1 MSEGEEGVNEGE
13 VVLVGTSH
21 VSEKSVEE
29 VERVIDEEDPD
40 VVAVELD
47 EKRYKSIKGDGPD
60 DLNPRDL
67 IQGNKPFELLIY
79 WLLSYL
85 QTKMGDRFGIE
96 PGAEMMA
103 AVDAAEDREIPLALV
118 DRDINV
124 TVARLWGKMSLW
136 EKLKFIGALVAGV
149 AGLGRTDE
157 MTEEEMDEI
166 VEGDMVETLIDEFRA
181 FSPRGAEALIDER
194 DAYIAANLVELR
206 ASGQKVVA
214 VIGAGHR
221 AGIERYLEAPE
232 TIPDTDAL
240 ESTGGGR
247 RFSIMKAV
255 GYAVSAFV
263 VLMFVLLFMAGAD
276 NAFLAQLAVYWFVVN
291 GIPAFVGA
299 LLGGGHLRSALV
311 GGSLAWMTSLNP
323 ALAPGWFAGY
333 VELRH
338 RDVSVQDIDEIN
350 EILGD
355 AQASVRE
362 LFGRMYA
369 VETFKLLLV
378 VALTN
383 LGSLIG
389 TFFFLFVVLPVVGAD
404 VDMTALLREGM
415 TNSWN
420 ELVSLGRAV
429 LPV

>member
-1 MSEGEEGVNEGE
+1 MSEGEEDVKEGE

-60 DLNPRDL
+60 DLNPQDL

-103 AVDAAEDREIPLALV
+103 AVEAAEDREIPLALV

-136 EKLKFIGALVAGV
+136 EKLKFVGALVAGV

-157 MTEEEMDEI
+157 LTEEEMDEI

-206 ASGQKVVA
+206 ESGQKVVA

-232 TIPDTDAL
+232 TIPDVKEL

-247 RFSIMKAV
+247 SFSIIKAI

-263 VLMFVLLFMAGAD
+263 ILMFVLLFMAGAD
-276 NAFLAQLAVYWFVVN
+276 NAFLAQLAAFWFVVN
-291 GIPAFVGA
+291 GVPAFAGA

-338 RDVSVQDIDEIN
+338 REVSVQDIDEIN

-355 AQASVRE
+355 AEASVRE
-362 LFGRMYA
+362 LFGRMYQ

-404 VDMTALLREGM
+404 IDMTALLREGM

-420 ELVSLGRAV
+420 ELVSLARAV